1 MASALP
7 SRASHS
13 SDWLDSPYLFETT
26 NGAVLHCDCCDRF
39 QVMFDDVLLLLTQR
53 EFSQLL
59 HTVAATAET
68 VRDAAPRWWRLSTP
82 TGAGEVTVPVKSS
95 ELLELADLLQ
105 GAAVM
110 RELDDMLKT
119 ATTR

>member
-1 MASALP
+1 MASASP

-13 SDWLDSPYLFETT
+13 SDWLDAPYLFKTA

-39 QVMFDDVLLLLTQR
+39 QVMFDDVLLLLTKR
-53 EFSQLL
+53 EFRQLL
-59 HTVAATAET
+59 HTVAAAAEA

-82 TGAGEVTVPVKSS
+82 TDAGEVSVPVKSG
-95 ELLELADLLQ
+95 ELLELCDLLQ

-110 RELDDMLKT
+110 RELDAMMN
-119 ATTR
+119 AAMTR

>member
-1 MASALP
+1 MASARP

-13 SDWLDSPYLFETT
+13 SDWLDSPYLFETA

-39 QVMFDDVLLLLTQR
+39 QVMFDDVLLLLTKR
-53 EFSQLL
+53 EFRQLL
-59 HTVAATAET
+59 HTVQAAAET
-68 VRDAAPRWWRLSTP
+68 VRDAAPRWWRLCTP
-82 TGAGEVTVPVKSS
+82 TDAGEVTVPVKSG

-110 RELDDMLKT
+110 RELDAMMNA